1 MFGMSPARM
10 AVWIF
15 GVAVLGAW
23 LAAAAGVSGPVI
35 PAPTPLTT
43 PEPNR
48 VDHLAADVQAQ
59 AVRLR
64 QRLDAAP
71 APQTPLRNPFTF
83 SEPPTAVTRTVR
95 AVPAPAFVPA
105 PAIEPE
111 PVLVL
116 IGIAEKKNGEGSVR
130 TAMIASD
137 RQDLIMV
144 TPGQRILGLYDVVA
158 VGLDAVELKHV
169 TTGAS
174 RFLALR

>member
-1 MFGMSPARM
+1 MSPARM

-23 LAAAAGVSGPVI
+23 LAAAAGVSGPVS
-35 PAPTPLTT
+35 PARTT
-43 PEPNR
+43 PTTPQPTG
-48 VDHLAADVQAQ
+48 VDHLAADVQSQ

-64 QRLDAAP
+64 QRLETAP

-83 SEPPTAVTRTVR
+83 TERPSTVARTARPM
-95 AVPAPAFVPA
+95 PAPISVAP
-105 PAIEPE
+105 PAIEPD

-116 IGIAEKKNGEGSVR
+116 IGIAEKKVGEGSVR
-130 TAMIASD
+130 TAMISND

-144 TPGQRILGLYDVVA
+144 TAGQRILGLYDVVA

-169 TTGAS
+169 TTGAP

>member
-1 MFGMSPARM
+1 MFLMSPARM

-23 LAAAAGVSGPVI
+23 LAAAAGVSGPVV
-35 PAPTPLTT
+35 PASTPPAA
-43 PEPNR
+43 PEPNS
-48 VDHLAADVQAQ
+48 VDHLAADVQSQ

-83 SEPPTAVTRTVR
+83 SARPSAAARTVR
-95 AVPAPAFVPA
+95 ITPAPASVP
-105 PAIEPE
+105 PPPVEPE
-111 PVLVL
+111 PMLLLV
-116 IGIAEKKNGEGSVR
+116 GIAEQKTADGFVR
-130 TAMIASD
+130 TAMISND

-144 TPGQRILGLYDVVA
+144 TAGQRILGLYDVVA
-158 VGLDAVELKHV
+158 IGLDAVELKHV
-169 TTGAS
+169 TTGAP

>member
-1 MFGMSPARM
+1 MSPARM

-35 PAPTPLTT
+35 PAPSAPAT

-48 VDHLAADVQAQ
+48 VDHLAADVQSQ

-71 APQTPLRNPFTF
+71 APQTPLRNPFRF
-83 SEPPTAVTRTVR
+83 SERPSTVARTLR
-95 AVPAPAFVPA
+95 SMPAPAYVAPPA
-105 PAIEPE
+105 TEPE

-116 IGIAEKKNGEGSVR
+116 VGIAEKKTAEGSVR
-130 TAMIASD
+130 TAMISND

-144 TPGQRILGLYDVVA
+144 TAGQRILSLYDVVA

-169 TTGAS
+169 TTGAQ